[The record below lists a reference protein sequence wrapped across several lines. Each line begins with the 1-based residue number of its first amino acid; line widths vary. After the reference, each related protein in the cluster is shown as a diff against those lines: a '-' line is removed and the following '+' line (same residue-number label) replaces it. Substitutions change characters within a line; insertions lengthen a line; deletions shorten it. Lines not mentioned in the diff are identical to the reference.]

1 MFRCEQLTVTRQD
14 ALKPPSSVVTVIVV
28 VPFLRGVTM
37 PFSTVATVLSLLDQV
52 TFLFVA
58 VSGENI
64 GVNVRVSPVPMLA
77 VSLSSAMPVTGTG
90 LFSTVTLPFEISNAI
105 SSNEILIISPAV
117 YPALISYVPGTAFSL
132 ILKFS
137 VARVPEAVEMFSKP
151 PAS

>member
-1 MFRCEQLTVTRQD
+1 MQVESSAGTSVVFRCEQLTVTTQE

-28 VPFLRGVTM
+28 VPFLKGVTM
-37 PFSTVATVLSLLDQV
+37 PFSTVAMVLSLLDQV

-90 LFSTVTLPFEISNAI
+90 FALTVTVA
-105 SSNEILIISPAV
+105 
-117 YPALISYVPGTAFSL
+117 GTTVKVT
-132 ILKFS
+132 KFS
-137 VARVPEAVEMFSKP
+137 P
-151 PAS
+151 